1 MIAEIKKRVQTLA
14 NLNNMVLVV
23 AVFITLSWLWGTIQA
38 IQKNFILQQK
48 VDDLKQEI
56 AVDELENQTLKFQQR
71 YLNSSEYLDLSARTH
86 LNKVMPG
93 EKVVNL
99 PPTTVAATAP
109 KSSTST
115 VGIKSRS
122 NLEQWLYFLF
132 GEKTDSSS

>member
-1 MIAEIKKRVQTLA
+1 MIDNIKKRLEPFI

-56 AVDELENQTLKFQQR
+56 AVDELENQTLQFQQK

-86 LNKVMPG
+86 LNKALPG

-99 PPTTVAATAP
+99 PPNTVATAQP
-109 KSSTST
+109 KSNTT
-115 VGIKSRS
+115 TGIKSRS

-132 GEKTDSSS
+132 GQKTDSSS